1 MAIEYNLKITDRVQT
16 ANRVLADGE
25 EAPDYI
31 EAVVCFLTASETV
44 GEGDSAVTYT
54 ASTDPW
60 VSLSDAATVERSDF
74 VAFGD
79 MDALPDKINSQLQA
93 WGNDA
98 ERRQQ
103 LADQIEAKK
112 VASVEKLSPWAA

>member
-1 MAIEYNLKITDRVQT
+1 MAISYELKITDRVQT
-16 ANRVLADGE
+16 ANRVLADGD

-31 EAVVCFLTASETV
+31 EAVVCVLTATDGS
-44 GEGDSAVTYT
+44 YT

-79 MDALPDKINSQLQA
+79 MSSLPDKINAQLQA

-103 LADQIEAKK
+103 LADQIESQK
-112 VASVEKLSPWAA
+112 VAPVEKLSPWAA